1 MTPPAPVRIR
11 PFVEPLK
18 CGPVVP
24 ITAWIRHI
32 LERSSMK
39 QPISVKPEP
48 RKAQSNWS
56 YQAYFLSQR
65 QRLKSVTNLTSEAS
79 APSDEPNHIQ
89 RAREDE
95 QRDQVITK
103 MEALAASIGVRITI
117 SDHSSA
123 L

>member
-1 MTPPAPVRIR
+1 
-11 PFVEPLK
+11 
-18 CGPVVP
+18 
-24 ITAWIRHI
+24 
-32 LERSSMK
+32 MK

-56 YQAYFLSQR
+56 YQAYFLSQQ

-79 APSDEPNHIQ
+79 APSDEPSHHQ
-89 RAREDE
+89 PAWQTE
-95 QRDQVITK
+95 QRDQIIAK

-123 L
+123 PQST